1 MSSLD
6 RMLQLLDVFTTAQ
19 PTRSTD
25 ELIKYSGSSRS
36 TTYRYIR
43 ALQKGG
49 LLSPV
54 ANGSWSLGSR
64 ILELDLQLRSC
75 DPLYLAGGPSMKRL
89 VDRTGH
95 TALLCTLY
103 SDAVICI
110 RDERGPEAPSGLF
123 SRGQRRPLFTAAA
136 SKIMLPYLPAH
147 QLKRVYINNKTAIAA
162 AHLGGD
168 WREFRA
174 KLREMRT
181 NGYCMTTGEFRL
193 GVVGIAAPVI
203 GRTGIAVAS
212 LGIALPKKKLRA
224 GQKDAFIATVKEMAN
239 VLSKRIR
246 RTEPEIDMSARGIGR
261 TQASA
266 RGIQSANS
274 N

>member
-1 MSSLD
+1 MSSLN
-6 RMLQLLDVFTTAQ
+6 RMLQILDAFTVEK

-25 ELIKYSGSSRS
+25 ELIKYIGTSRS
-36 TTYRYIR
+36 TAYRYFR

-54 ANGSWSLGSR
+54 ANGSWTLGSR

-75 DPLYLAGGPSMKRL
+75 DPLYLTAGPVMNRL
-89 VDRTGH
+89 VERTGH

-110 RDERGPEAPSGLF
+110 RDERGVGAPSGLF

-147 QLKRVYINNKTAIAA
+147 QLRRVFTNNKAAIAA
-162 AHLGGD
+162 AHLGHD
-168 WREFRA
+168 WKAFLA
-174 KLREMRT
+174 KLREMRG
-181 NGYCMTTGEFRL
+181 NGYCITIGEFRP

-203 GRTGIAVAS
+203 GRSGSAVAS
-212 LGIALPKKKLRA
+212 LGVALPKKKLKA
-224 GQKDAFIATVKEMAN
+224 GQKDALIAIVKEMAD

-246 RTEPEIDMSARGIGR
+246 RTETEIDMSARAIGR
-261 TQASA
+261 VRAPSPGVKSVMS
-266 RGIQSANS
+266 R
-274 N
+274 